1 MKFSHKD
8 IISINDFSK
17 EELLYL
23 LQIARRMEKKASPTI
38 LKGKVMASLF
48 FEPST
53 RTRLSFAT
61 AMERLGGEVIGFSTA
76 DSSSIKKGETLW
88 DTVKMTERYA
98 DVIIIR
104 HPLEGSARLAAE
116 ASSKPVVNAGDG
128 ANQHPTQTLLDLYT
142 IQKAKGTLEGLKVG
156 ILGDLKYGRVPHSLI
171 IALSHFNCEF
181 TFIAPD
187 ALQLPRSYLDLL
199 NRKRLKY
206 RITQQMMDPLSGLDI
221 LYVTRIQKERFPDP
235 LEYERYKGV
244 YRVDRKILPHIKKD
258 MRIMHALP
266 RVDEIDPSLD
276 STEHALYF
284 EQAANGVPVRQ
295 ALLALLLDKMK

>member
-1 MKFSHKD
+1 MMD
-8 IISINDFSK
+8 IK
-17 EELLYL
+17 
-23 LQIARRMEKKASPTI
+23 
-38 LKGKVMASLF
+38 
-48 FEPST
+48 
-53 RTRLSFAT
+53 
-61 AMERLGGEVIGFSTA
+61 
-76 DSSSIKKGETLW
+76 
-88 DTVKMTERYA
+88 
-98 DVIIIR
+98 
-104 HPLEGSARLAAE
+104 
-116 ASSKPVVNAGDG
+116 
-128 ANQHPTQTLLDLYT
+128 
-142 IQKAKGTLEGLKVG
+142 
-156 ILGDLKYGRVPHSLI
+156 
-171 IALSHFNCEF
+171 
-181 TFIAPD
+181 
-187 ALQLPRSYLDLL
+187 ALQMAHF
-199 NRKRLKY
+199 KY